1 MRQEKKVGGTKRA
14 LLTSVLALVL
24 SLAMLAGSTFAWFT
38 DTASTGVN
46 RIVSGNLDVGLQY
59 WGVGEDG
66 QKTWLTAE
74 SSEELFDENA
84 LWEPGYTQIV
94 YLKVKNNGNLALTYA
109 MQITPVRETVGINVD
124 GEQFK
129 LSDYIKFAWTTFTAD
144 GDGAPVA
151 LDREGA
157 QAGVGEGAQLG
168 TTLHRQ
174 AAEPMEAGAEELVAL
189 VAWMPENVGNE
200 ANYST
205 VQPTI
210 ELSLKVLAT
219 QAAVESDSFDTT
231 YDEDAAA
238 AEDLNNKPEYDYE
251 SLYDYDNLKGYGV
264 TVERNEAGK
273 VVKATVSGV
282 NGKVVDG
289 FFYNNK
295 PGTEATPID
304 RWRDLK
310 EVVIEEGVTEIGVDA
325 FSVCT
330 SLETVT
336 LPQSL
341 QKIGEKAFSYCTSL
355 KTINI
360 PDSVNVI
367 GPKAFYFCKSLTSI
381 GIPEGITEI
390 GYATFGYAENLT
402 TVNIPASV
410 TRIGDFAFQN
420 CGFTSMDVPATV
432 KELGEGAFSTCRSL
446 ENVTV
451 PAETVSK
458 KAFYFCD
465 ALKSVTLTDDVKTI
479 GEEAFRQCTSLESI
493 EIPSSVTELGTCAF
507 KNCFALKT
515 AVIKGGTVKGSLV
528 TEATFYNCNALET
541 LVISD
546 NATLDASFKAAYS
559 KSTLKTVKIGKGE
572 IGNSAFS
579 NCTNLTTVELGDG
592 VTSIGTSAFL
602 KCKQLSS
609 IAIGSGVI
617 SIGTSAFNGCTA
629 LTNAN
634 IGSGAIGESAFNGCT
649 SLANVT
655 LGNGVTSIGKNAFL
669 RCTALTSISIG
680 SGVTSIGSGAF
691 NGCTEL
697 RNANIGSGAIGAN
710 AFQDC
715 SRLASV
721 TLGDGVTS
729 IGTNAF
735 LKCTALT
742 SMYIGSSVKTIES
755 YAFSTCS
762 SLSEVTISAAQIG
775 NQAFR
780 SANALKKVTLGDGV
794 ETIPAGAF
802 SNCGMGN
809 KNNSPELY
817 LKAGTWTSNGQ
828 ETTVAEGAS
837 ITTGNRVFNQIKSG
851 KPATWSAP
859 VNP

>member
-1 MRQEKKVGGTKRA
+1 MSQKDSMDNAVEAGVKRNKTQKERSNDMRQEKKVGGTKRA

-46 RIVSGNLDVGLQY
+46 RIVSGNLDVGLEY
-59 WGVGEDG
+59 WDKESGWLDAEDS
-66 QKTWLTAE
+66 KD
-74 SSEELFDENA
+74 LFDENA

-94 YLKVKNNGNLALTYA
+94 YLKVENNGNLALTYA
-109 MQITPVRETVGINVD
+109 MQITPVHETVGVNVD
-124 GEQFK
+124 GEEFK
-129 LSDYIKFAWTTFTAD
+129 LSDYIKFGWMKFTVD
-144 GDGAPVA
+144 GDGTPVA
-151 LDREGA
+151 LDREAA
-157 QAGVGEGAQLG
+157 QTGVGDGAQLG
-168 TTLHRQ
+168 KTLHRQ
-174 AAEPMEAGAEELVAL
+174 AEQPMKANAEELVAL
-189 VAWMPENVGNE
+189 VAWMPEDVGNE

-219 QAAVESDSFDTT
+219 QAAVESDSFDET
-231 YDEDAAA
+231 YDEDAATN
-238 AEDLNNKPEYDYE
+238 EDLNNKPEYDYE
-251 SLYDYDNLKGYGV
+251 SRYDYDNSKGYGV
-264 TVERNEAGK
+264 TLERNEAGK

-289 FFYNNK
+289 FFYNNT
-295 PGTEATPID
+295 PGTEATPTD
-304 RWRDLK
+304 RWRELK

-367 GPKAFYFCKSLTSI
+367 GPKAFFFCKSLTSI
-381 GIPEGITEI
+381 DIPEGITEI
-390 GYATFGYAENLT
+390 GYATFGYAENLA

-410 TRIGDFAFQN
+410 TRIGDFAFRN
-420 CGFTSMDVPATV
+420 CGFTSMNVPATV
-432 KELGEGAFSTCRSL
+432 KELGESAFSTCRSL

-458 KAFYFCD
+458 KAFYFCG

-479 GEEAFRQCTSLESI
+479 GEEAFRECRSLESI

-559 KSTLKTVKIGKGE
+559 KSTLKTVEIGKGE
-572 IGNSAFS
+572 IGDSAF
-579 NCTNLTTVELGDG
+579 NGCTSLTNVTLGDG
-592 VTSIGTSAFL
+592 VTKIGTNAFIRCTQISSITIGSRVSSIG
-602 KCKQLSS
+602 KN
-609 IAIGSGVI
+609 
-617 SIGTSAFNGCTA
+617 AFNGCTA
-629 LTNAN
+629 LT
-634 IGSGAIGESAFNGCT
+634 
-649 SLANVT
+649 
-655 LGNGVTSIGKNAFL
+655 
-669 RCTALTSISIG
+669 
-680 SGVTSIGSGAF
+680 
-691 NGCTEL
+691 
-697 RNANIGSGAIGAN
+697 NANIGSGAIGAN

-715 SRLASV
+715 SRLANV

-729 IGTNAF
+729 IGANAF
-735 LKCTALT
+735 LRCEALT
-742 SMYIGSSVKTIES
+742 SMNIGSSVKTIES
-755 YAFSTCS
+755 YAFSGCS
-762 SLSEVTISAAQIG
+762 ALEEVTISAAQIG

-794 ETIPAGAF
+794 ENIPAGAF
-802 SNCGMGN
+802 SRCGMGDR
-809 KNNSPELY
+809 NNPGQLF
-817 LKAGTWTSNGQ
+817 LKAGDWTCGDKT
-828 ETTVAEGAS
+828 TTVAKDEP
-837 ITTGNRVFNQIKSG
+837 ITRGNLVFNGIVSNKND
-851 KPATWSAP
+851 ATWSAP
-859 VNP
+859 ANP

>member
-1 MRQEKKVGGTKRA
+1 MSQKDSMDNAVEAGVKRNKTQKERSNDMRQEKKVGGTKRA

-46 RIVSGNLDVGLQY
+46 RIVSGNLDVGLEY
-59 WGVGEDG
+59 WGGAESG
-66 QKTWLTAE
+66 WLTAE
-74 SSEELFDENA
+74 NSEDLFDKNA
-84 LWEPGYTQIV
+84 LWEPGYTQIT
-94 YLKVKNNGNLALTYA
+94 YLRVKNNGNLALTYA
-109 MQITPVRETVGINVD
+109 MQITPVRETVGVNVD
-124 GEQFK
+124 GEEFK
-129 LSDYIKFAWTTFTAD
+129 LSDYIKFGWTAFTVD

-151 LDREGA
+151 LDREAA
-157 QAGVGEGAQLG
+157 QTGVGEGAQLG

-174 AAEPMEAGAEELVAL
+174 AAEPMAADAKELVAL

-219 QAAVESDSFDTT
+219 QAAVESDSFDNS
-231 YDEDAAA
+231 YDEDAATN
-238 AEDLNNKPEYDYE
+238 EDLDNKPEYDYE
-251 SLYDYDNLKGYGV
+251 SLYDYNNPEGYGV
-264 TVERNEAGK
+264 TLERNEAGK

-289 FFYNNK
+289 FFYNNT
-295 PGTEATPID
+295 PGTEATPTD
-304 RWRDLK
+304 RWRELK

-367 GPKAFYFCKSLTSI
+367 GPKAFFFCKSLTSI
-381 GIPEGITEI
+381 DIPEGITEI
-390 GYATFGYAENLT
+390 GYATFGYAENLA
-402 TVNIPASV
+402 TVNIPTSV

-420 CGFTSMDVPATV
+420 CGFTSMNVPATV

-465 ALKSVTLTDDVKTI
+465 SLKNVTLTSDVKTI
-479 GEEAFRQCTSLESI
+479 GEEAFRQCTSLENI

-515 AVIKGGTVKGSLV
+515 AVIKGGTVKGSSV
-528 TEATFYNCNALET
+528 TEATFYNCKALET

-546 NATLDASFKAAYS
+546 NATLDASFNAQYS
-559 KSTLKTVKIGKGE
+559 KPTLKTVKIGKGE
-572 IGNSAFS
+572 IGISAF
-579 NCTNLTTVELGDG
+579 NGCPNLATVELGD
-592 VTSIGTSAFL
+592 
-602 KCKQLSS
+602 
-609 IAIGSGVI
+609 
-617 SIGTSAFNGCTA
+617 
-629 LTNAN
+629 
-634 IGSGAIGESAFNGCT
+634 
-649 SLANVT
+649 
-655 LGNGVTSIGKNAFL
+655 GVTSIGKNAFL
-669 RCTALTSISIG
+669 RCTALTSITIG
-680 SGVTSIGSGAF
+680 DRVTSIGDSAF
-691 NGCTEL
+691 NGCTALEA
-697 RNANIGSGAIGAN
+697 ANIGSGSIGAS

-715 SRLASV
+715 SRLADV

-729 IGTNAF
+729 IGKNAF
-735 LKCTALT
+735 FKCTALT
-742 SMYIGSSVKTIES
+742 SMDIGSSVKTIES

-775 NQAFR
+775 NQAFK

-794 ETIPAGAF
+794 ENIPAGAF
-802 SNCGMGN
+802 SSCGMGDR
-809 KNNSPELY
+809 NNPGQLF
-817 LKAGTWTSNGQ
+817 LKAGDWTCGDKT
-828 ETTVAEGAS
+828 TTVAKDES
-837 ITTGNRVFNQIKSG
+837 ITRGNPVFNGIVSNKND
-851 KPATWSAP
+851 ATWSAP
-859 VNP
+859 ANP

>member
-1 MRQEKKVGGTKRA
+1 MSQKDSMDNAVEAGVKRNKTQKERSNDMRQEKKVGGTKRA

-24 SLAMLAGSTFAWFT
+24 SLAMLAGTTFAWFT

-59 WGVGEDG
+59 WGVDENG

-74 SSEELFDENA
+74 NSEDLFDKNA

-109 MQITPVRETVGINVD
+109 MQITPVHETVGVNVD
-124 GEQFK
+124 GEEFK
-129 LSDYIKFAWTTFTAD
+129 LSDYIKFGWTPFTVD
-144 GDGAPVA
+144 GDGTPVA
-151 LDREGA
+151 LDREAA
-157 QAGVGEGAQLG
+157 QTGVGDGAQLG

-174 AAEPMEAGAEELVAL
+174 AAEPMKASAEELVAL

-219 QAAVESDSFDTT
+219 QAAVESDSFDNS
-231 YDEDAAA
+231 YDEDAATN
-238 AEDLNNKPEYDYE
+238 EDLDNKPEYDYE
-251 SLYDYDNLKGYGV
+251 SLYDYNNPEGYGV
-264 TVERNEAGK
+264 TLERNEAGK

-289 FFYNNK
+289 FFYNNT
-295 PGTEATPID
+295 PGTEATPTD
-304 RWRDLK
+304 RWRELK

-336 LPQSL
+336 LPESL

-367 GPKAFYFCKSLTSI
+367 GPKAFFFCKSLTSI
-381 GIPEGITEI
+381 DIPEGITEI
-390 GYATFGYAENLT
+390 GYATFGYAENLA
-402 TVNIPASV
+402 TVNIPTSV

-420 CGFTSMDVPATV
+420 CGFTSMNVPATV
-432 KELGEGAFSTCRSL
+432 KELGESAFSTCRSL
-446 ENVTV
+446 KNVTV

-479 GEEAFRQCTSLESI
+479 GEEAFRECRSLESI

-559 KSTLKTVKIGKGE
+559 KSTLKTVEIGKGE
-572 IGNSAFS
+572 IGDSAF
-579 NCTNLTTVELGDG
+579 NGCTSLTNVTLGDG
-592 VTSIGTSAFL
+592 VTKIGTNAFIRCTQISSITIGSRVSSIG
-602 KCKQLSS
+602 KN
-609 IAIGSGVI
+609 
-617 SIGTSAFNGCTA
+617 AFNGCTA
-629 LTNAN
+629 LT
-634 IGSGAIGESAFNGCT
+634 
-649 SLANVT
+649 
-655 LGNGVTSIGKNAFL
+655 
-669 RCTALTSISIG
+669 
-680 SGVTSIGSGAF
+680 
-691 NGCTEL
+691 
-697 RNANIGSGAIGAN
+697 NANIGSGAIGAN

-715 SRLASV
+715 SRLANV

-729 IGTNAF
+729 IGANAF
-735 LKCTALT
+735 LRCEALT
-742 SMYIGSSVKTIES
+742 SMNIGSSVKTIES
-755 YAFSTCS
+755 YAFSGCS
-762 SLSEVTISAAQIG
+762 ALEEVTISAAQIG

-794 ETIPAGAF
+794 ENIPAGAF
-802 SNCGMGN
+802 SSCGMGDR
-809 KNNSPELY
+809 NNPGQLF
-817 LKAGTWTSNGQ
+817 LKAGDWTCGDKT
-828 ETTVAEGAS
+828 TTVAKDEP
-837 ITTGNRVFNQIKSG
+837 ITRGNLVFNGIVSNKND
-851 KPATWSAP
+851 ATWSAP
-859 VNP
+859 ANP

>member
-1 MRQEKKVGGTKRA
+1 MSQKDSMDNAVEAGVKRNKTQKERSNDMRQEKKVGGTKRA

-24 SLAMLAGSTFAWFT
+24 SLAMLAGTTFAWFT

-46 RIVSGNLDVGLQY
+46 RIVSGNLDVGLRY

-74 SSEELFDENA
+74 NSEELFDKNA

-109 MQITPVRETVGINVD
+109 MQITPVHETVGVNVD

-129 LSDYIKFAWTTFTAD
+129 LSDYIKFGWTTFTAD
-144 GDGAPVA
+144 ENGAPVA
-151 LDREGA
+151 LDREAA
-157 QAGVGEGAQLG
+157 QTGVGDGAQLG
-168 TTLHRQ
+168 KTLHRQ
-174 AAEPMEAGAEELVAL
+174 AAEPMAANAEELVAL

-219 QAAVESDSFDTT
+219 QATEESDSFNNT
-231 YDEDAAA
+231 YDGDAATD
-238 AEDLNNKPEYDYE
+238 EDLDSKPEYDYE
-251 SLYDYDNLKGYGV
+251 SLYDYNNPEGYGV
-264 TVERNEAGK
+264 TLEINEAGK
-273 VVKATVSGV
+273 VVKATVRGV

-289 FFYNNK
+289 FFYNNT
-295 PGTEATPID
+295 PGTEATPTD
-304 RWRDLK
+304 RWRELK

-330 SLETVT
+330 SLEKVT

-381 GIPEGITEI
+381 DIPEGITEI
-390 GYATFGYAENLT
+390 GYATFCYAENLT

-410 TRIGDFAFQN
+410 TRIGDVAFQN
-420 CGFTSMDVPATV
+420 CGFTSMNVPATV

-465 ALKSVTLTDDVKTI
+465 SLKSVTLTDDVKTI
-479 GEEAFRQCTSLESI
+479 GEEAFRECRSLESI

-559 KSTLKTVKIGKGE
+559 KSTLKTVEIGKGE
-572 IGNSAFS
+572 IGDSAF
-579 NCTNLTTVELGDG
+579 NGCTSLTNVTLGDG
-592 VTSIGTSAFL
+592 VTKIGTNAFIRCTQISSITIGSRVSSIG
-602 KCKQLSS
+602 KN
-609 IAIGSGVI
+609 
-617 SIGTSAFNGCTA
+617 AFNGCTA
-629 LTNAN
+629 LT
-634 IGSGAIGESAFNGCT
+634 
-649 SLANVT
+649 
-655 LGNGVTSIGKNAFL
+655 
-669 RCTALTSISIG
+669 
-680 SGVTSIGSGAF
+680 
-691 NGCTEL
+691 
-697 RNANIGSGAIGAN
+697 NANIGSGAIGAN

-715 SRLASV
+715 SRLANV

-729 IGTNAF
+729 IGANAF
-735 LKCTALT
+735 LRCEALT
-742 SMYIGSSVKTIES
+742 SMNIGSSVKTIES
-755 YAFSTCS
+755 YAFSGCS
-762 SLSEVTISAAQIG
+762 ALEEVTISAAQIG

-794 ETIPAGAF
+794 ENIPAGAF
-802 SNCGMGN
+802 SSCGMGDR
-809 KNNSPELY
+809 NNPGQLF
-817 LKAGTWTSNGQ
+817 LKAGDWTCGDKT
-828 ETTVAEGAS
+828 TTVAKDEP
-837 ITTGNRVFNQIKSG
+837 ITRGNLVFNGIVSNKND
-851 KPATWSAP
+851 ATWSAP
-859 VNP
+859 ANP

>member
-1 MRQEKKVGGTKRA
+1 MRQEKKVRGTKRA

-24 SLAMLAGSTFAWFT
+24 SLAMLAGTTFAWFT

-46 RIVSGNLDVGLQY
+46 RIVSGNLDVGLEY
-59 WGVGEDG
+59 WGGAESG
-66 QKTWLTAE
+66 WLTAE
-74 SSEELFDENA
+74 NSEDLFDENA

-94 YLKVKNNGNLALTYA
+94 YLKVKNDGNLALTYA
-109 MQITPVRETVGINVD
+109 MQITPVHETVGVNVD
-124 GEQFK
+124 GEEFK
-129 LSDYIKFAWTTFTAD
+129 LSDYIKFGWTAFTVD
-144 GDGAPVA
+144 GTGAPVA
-151 LDREGA
+151 LDREAA
-157 QAGVGEGAQLG
+157 QTGVGGGAQLG

-174 AAEPMEAGAEELVAL
+174 AELPLKADAEELVAL

-219 QAAVESDSFDTT
+219 QAAVESDSFNNT
-231 YDEDAAA
+231 YDGDAATD
-238 AEDLNNKPEYDYE
+238 EDLDNKPEYDYE
-251 SLYDYDNLKGYGV
+251 SLYDYNNPEGYGV
-264 TVERNEAGK
+264 TLERNEAGK
-273 VVKATVSGV
+273 AVKATVSGV

-289 FFYNNK
+289 FFYNNT
-295 PGTEATPID
+295 PGTEATPTD
-304 RWRDLK
+304 RWRELK

-381 GIPEGITEI
+381 DIPEGITEI
-390 GYATFGYAENLT
+390 GYATFGYAENLA

-446 ENVTV
+446 KNVTV

-465 ALKSVTLTDDVKTI
+465 ALKSVTLTNDVKTI
-479 GEEAFRQCTSLESI
+479 GEEAFRECRSLESI

-559 KSTLKTVKIGKGE
+559 KSTLKTVEIGKGE
-572 IGNSAFS
+572 IGDSAF
-579 NCTNLTTVELGDG
+579 NGCTSLTNVTLGDG

-602 KCKQLSS
+602 KCTQLPS
-609 IAIGSGVI
+609 ITIGNGVT
-617 SIGTSAFNGCTA
+617 SIGKNAFNGCTA

-649 SLANVT
+649 SLVNVT
-655 LGNGVTSIGKNAFL
+655 LGNGVDEICK
-669 RCTALTSISIG
+669 
-680 SGVTSIGSGAF
+680 
-691 NGCTEL
+691 
-697 RNANIGSGAIGAN
+697 
-710 AFQDC
+710 
-715 SRLASV
+715 
-721 TLGDGVTS
+721 
-729 IGTNAF
+729 NAF

-742 SMYIGSSVKTIES
+742 SMNIGSSVKTIES
-755 YAFSTCS
+755 YAFSGCS

-775 NQAFR
+775 YQAFR
-780 SANALKKVTLGDGV
+780 SAYALKKVTLGDGV
-794 ETIPAGAF
+794 ENIPAGAF
-802 SNCGMGN
+802 SSCGMGDR
-809 KNNSPELY
+809 NNPGQLF
-817 LKAGTWTSNGQ
+817 LKAGDWTCGDKT
-828 ETTVAEGAS
+828 TTVAKDEP
-837 ITTGNRVFNQIKSG
+837 ITRGDPVFNGIVSNKND
-851 KPATWSAP
+851 ATWSAP
-859 VNP
+859 ANP

>member
-1 MRQEKKVGGTKRA
+1 MDNAVEAGVKRNKTQKERSNDMRQEKKVGGTKRA

-46 RIVSGNLDVGLQY
+46 RIVSGNLDVGLEY
-59 WGVGEDG
+59 WGGAESG
-66 QKTWLTAE
+66 WLTAE
-74 SSEELFDENA
+74 NSEDLFDKNA

-94 YLKVKNNGNLALTYA
+94 YLKVENNGNLALTYA
-109 MQITPVRETVGINVD
+109 MQITPVHETVGVNVD
-124 GEQFK
+124 GEEFK
-129 LSDYIKFAWTTFTAD
+129 LSDYIKFGWTAFTVD

-151 LDREGA
+151 LDREAA
-157 QAGVGEGAQLG
+157 QTGVGGGAQLG
-168 TTLHRQ
+168 KTLHRQ
-174 AAEPMEAGAEELVAL
+174 AAEPMKAGAEELVAL

-219 QAAVESDSFDTT
+219 QAAVESDSFDSS
-231 YDEDAAA
+231 YDGDAATD
-238 AEDLNNKPEYDYE
+238 EELNSKPEYDYE
-251 SLYDYDNLKGYGV
+251 SLYDYNNPEGYGV
-264 TVERNEAGK
+264 TLERNEAGK

-289 FFYNNK
+289 FFYNNT
-295 PGTEATPID
+295 PGTEATPTD
-304 RWRDLK
+304 RWRELK

-367 GPKAFYFCKSLTSI
+367 GPKAFFFCKSLTLI
-381 GIPEGITEI
+381 DIPEGITEI

-410 TRIGDFAFQN
+410 TRIGDVAFQN
-420 CGFTSMDVPATV
+420 CGFTSMNVPATV

-446 ENVTV
+446 KNVTV

-465 ALKSVTLTDDVKTI
+465 SLKNVTLTNDVKTI
-479 GEEAFRQCTSLESI
+479 GEEAFRECRSLESI

-572 IGNSAFS
+572 IGDSAFS

-592 VTSIGTSAFL
+592 VTQIGTNAFIRCTQISSITIGSRVSSIG
-602 KCKQLSS
+602 KN
-609 IAIGSGVI
+609 
-617 SIGTSAFNGCTA
+617 AFNGCTA

-634 IGSGAIGESAFNGCT
+634 IGSGAIGANAFQDCT
-649 SLANVT
+649 RLTDVT
-655 LGNGVTSIGKNAFL
+655 LGNGVTSIGTNAFL
-669 RCTALTSISIG
+669 RCKA
-680 SGVTSIGSGAF
+680 
-691 NGCTEL
+691 
-697 RNANIGSGAIGAN
+697 
-710 AFQDC
+710 
-715 SRLASV
+715 LASM
-721 TLGDGVTS
+721 D
-729 IGTNAF
+729 IGN
-735 LKCTALT
+735 
-742 SMYIGSSVKTIES
+742 SVKTIES
-755 YAFSTCS
+755 YAFSACS

-775 NQAFR
+775 YQAFKG
-780 SANALKKVTLGDGV
+780 ANALKTVTLGEGV
-794 ETIPAGAF
+794 EKIPAGAF
-802 SNCGMGN
+802 SNCGMGDRDN
-809 KNNSPELY
+809 PGQLF
-817 LKAGTWTSNGQ
+817 LKAGDWTCGDKT
-828 ETTVAEGAS
+828 TTVAKDEP
-837 ITTGNRVFNQIKSG
+837 ITRGNPVFNGIVSNKND
-851 KPATWSAP
+851 ATWSAP
-859 VNP
+859 ANP